1 MLETL
6 KVTPFGAFHTVI
18 GLIAVIAGLTAL
30 VRYAEISPRA
40 LAGKIYIAATILTCL
55 TGFGIFHHGG
65 FSKGH
70 MLGII
75 TLVVLGVAYAAGNTN
90 LFGRASRYV
99 ETVSYSMTFFFH
111 MIPTVNETAIRFPL
125 GAPLATNLEAPGLQA
140 AAGVLF
146 LVFLVGAFLQVRRL
160 RATDRG
166 QPLDA
171 RLSGREKPSL

>member
-18 GLIAVIAGLTAL
+18 GVVAVVAGLAAL
-30 VRYAEISPRA
+30 VRYVEISPRS

-65 FSKGH
+65 FGKGH
-70 MLGII
+70 VLGII
-75 TLVVLGVAYAAGNTN
+75 TLVVLGIACIAGSTN

-111 MIPTVNETAIRFPL
+111 MIPTVNETATRFPL
-125 GAPLATNLEAPGLQA
+125 EAPLATSLEAPGLQA

-146 LVFLVGAFLQVRRL
+146 LLFLVGAFLQVRRL
-160 RATDRG
+160 RSNDRQRHNG
-166 QPLDA
+166 GLSQPA
-171 RLSGREKPSL
+171 SHPA

>member
-30 VRYAEISPRA
+30 VRYVEISPRS

-65 FSKGH
+65 FGKAH
-70 MLGII
+70 VLGII
-75 TLVVLGVAYAAGNTN
+75 TLVVLGVACAAGSTN

-111 MIPTVNETAIRFPL
+111 MIPTVNETATRVPL
-125 GAPLATNLEAPGLQA
+125 GAPLATSPEAPGLQA
-140 AAGVLF
+140 AAGVMF

-160 RATDRG
+160 RATQRG
-166 QPLDA
+166 QTFDA